1 LAQSPVAV
9 FTVRARGVGHQV
21 SRRRAVRRSIAWAL
35 ADGYQ
40 PAMMVMA
47 GPCAVAAIV
56 IGLFVSDGGTAAPRL
71 APPPRCHGCALPV
84 LHPRATTYPGGNM
97 TTATSQR
104 QPELTRQTVVVTG
117 GGADLVAET
126 ARRAR
131 AEGVSIILTG
141 RNPRRLERAA
151 DVPEP
156 SGHVMVT
163 AAGPAFR

>member
-1 LAQSPVAV
+1 
-9 FTVRARGVGHQV
+9 
-21 SRRRAVRRSIAWAL
+21 
-35 ADGYQ
+35 
-40 PAMMVMA
+40 
-47 GPCAVAAIV
+47 
-56 IGLFVSDGGTAAPRL
+56 
-71 APPPRCHGCALPV
+71 
-84 LHPRATTYPGGNM
+84 M

>member
-1 LAQSPVAV
+1 
-9 FTVRARGVGHQV
+9 
-21 SRRRAVRRSIAWAL
+21 
-35 ADGYQ
+35 
-40 PAMMVMA
+40 
-47 GPCAVAAIV
+47 
-56 IGLFVSDGGTAAPRL
+56 
-71 APPPRCHGCALPV
+71 
-84 LHPRATTYPGGNM
+84 M

-104 QPELTRQTVVVTG
+104 QPELTRQTVVTG